1 MIWWVEDESVEK
13 GDEKCMHVDTINI
26 WSGVTR
32 LKTYDTDI
40 LCNQNYYP
48 ILNKLSYKIVVSIQ
62 LVY

>member
-1 MIWWVEDESVEK
+1 VLKKEMKSA
-13 GDEKCMHVDTINI
+13 CMWILLI